1 MESFLRKPFWF
12 FLFIKSDSSPQPS
25 PKERQKIGIP
35 LLLALS
41 GTLEKQTGLQKLV
54 MKSWKW
60 LLKFVLLQL
69 NYNDF
74 EMNSTIESN
83 PLLDRLPKHL
93 KQFIKP
99 QDYSDYTPINQA
111 VWRYVMRKNVNYLS
125 KVAHSSYLEGLK
137 KTGIEID
144 HIPSMYGMNRI
155 LTEIGWAAVAVDGFI
170 PPNAFMEFQA
180 YNVLVI
186 ASDIRQLEHIEYT
199 PAPDIIH
206 EGAGHA
212 PIIANPEYAEYLR
225 RFGEIGCK
233 AISSHKDYEM
243 YEAIRLLSILKEAE
257 DTSQAD
263 IDAAEKA
270 VEDLQNNM
278 GELSEMAQIRNLHW
292 WTVEYGLIGTVDNPK
307 IYGAGLLSSIGESAW
322 CMTDNV
328 KKIPYD
334 LSAANQ
340 SFDITKLQ
348 PQLYVTPDFA
358 HLSMVLEEFANKMAL
373 RTGGLSGI
381 NKLIHSNALG
391 TIELSTGIQISGV
404 FTNVIEEEGKPVYI
418 QTTGKTALS
427 YREKELVGHGTS
439 KHPEGFGSPIG
450 KLKGINLAI
459 EDMSPRDLSA
469 YSITESQNVTLE
481 FEGDIT
487 VKGEIITGSRNLHGE
502 IILISLKNCTVT
514 HGETILFQP
523 EWGNYDM
530 AIGKKVVSA
539 FSGPADVNSFDLI
552 SHVPS
557 SKTIKAR
564 HTAERDDLEIL
575 YQTVR
580 NSRETKDTQTSLE
593 PIFEKLHTNHPNDW
607 LLAIEI
613 AELLKDRNE
622 PQLLQKVMVYLENL
636 KAKRPEVAHLIAG
649 GLDLIFDKEK
659 A

>member
-1 MESFLRKPFWF
+1 
-12 FLFIKSDSSPQPS
+12 
-25 PKERQKIGIP
+25 
-35 LLLALS
+35 
-41 GTLEKQTGLQKLV
+41 
-54 MKSWKW
+54 
-60 LLKFVLLQL
+60 
-69 NYNDF
+69 
-74 EMNSTIESN
+74 MNSTIESN

-137 KTGIEID
+137 KTGIEVEK
-144 HIPSMYGMNRI
+144 IPSMYGMNRI

-233 AISSHKDYEM
+233 AISSHKDYQM

-257 DTSQAD
+257 GTPQAA

-270 VEDLQNNM
+270 VEDLQDTM

-292 WTVEYGLIGTVDNPK
+292 WTVEYGLIGTIDNPK

-358 HLSMVLEEFANKMAL
+358 YLSLVLEEFANKMAL

-404 FTNVIEEEGKPVYI
+404 FTTAIEEEGNPVYI

-427 YREKELVGHGTS
+427 YREKELVGHGTT
-439 KHPEGFGSPIG
+439 KHADGFGSPIG

-469 YSITESQNVTLE
+469 YSITENQSVTLD

-502 IILISLKNCTVT
+502 IILVSLKNCTVT
-514 HGETILFQP
+514 HRETILFQP
-523 EWGNYDM
+523 EWGIYDM
-530 AIGKKVVSA
+530 AVGKKVISA

-552 SHVPS
+552 SHVPT
-557 SKTIKAR
+557 SKTIKAK
-564 HTAERDDLEIL
+564 HTAERDDLEVL

-580 NSRETKDTQTSLE
+580 NIRKTKDTETSLA
-593 PIFEKLHTNHPNDW
+593 PIFEKLQTNHPNDW
-607 LLAIEI
+607 LLAVEI
-613 AELLKDRNE
+613 IELLKDRHE
-622 PQLLQKVMVYLENL
+622 PQLLQEVMNYLEKL
-636 KAKRPEVAHLIAG
+636 KEKRTEVAHLIAG
-649 GLDLIFDKEK
+649 GLDLIFGKEK

>member
-1 MESFLRKPFWF
+1 
-12 FLFIKSDSSPQPS
+12 
-25 PKERQKIGIP
+25 
-35 LLLALS
+35 
-41 GTLEKQTGLQKLV
+41 
-54 MKSWKW
+54 
-60 LLKFVLLQL
+60 
-69 NYNDF
+69 
-74 EMNSTIESN
+74 MNSIIESN

-93 KQFIKP
+93 QQFIKP
-99 QDYSDYTPINQA
+99 QDYNDYTPINQA

-125 KVAHSSYLEGLK
+125 KVAHNSYLEGLK
-137 KTGIEID
+137 KTGIEVD
-144 HIPSMYGMNRI
+144 NIPSMYGMNRI

-257 DTSQAD
+257 GTSQSD

-292 WTVEYGLIGTVDNPK
+292 WTVEYGLIGTVENPK
-307 IYGAGLLSSIGESAW
+307 IYGAGLLSSIGESAH
-322 CMTDNV
+322 CMTEKV

-334 LSAANQ
+334 ISAANQ
-340 SFDITKLQ
+340 SFDITQLQ

-358 HLSMVLEEFANKMAL
+358 FLSLILEEFANKMAL

-381 NKLIHSNALG
+381 NKLIQSSALG

-404 FTNVIEEEGKPVYI
+404 FTNVIESQGKPVYI

-427 YREKELVGHGTS
+427 YREKELVGHGTI
-439 KHPEGFGSPIG
+439 KHVDGFGSPIG

-469 YSITESQNVTLE
+469 YSITENKTVTLE

-502 IILISLKNCTVT
+502 IILISFKNCTVT

-523 EWGNYDM
+523 EWGIYDM
-530 AIGKKVVSA
+530 AVGKKVISA
-539 FSGPADVNSFDLI
+539 FSGPADANSFDLI

-557 SKTIKAR
+557 SKTIKAQQS
-564 HTAERDDLEIL
+564 AERDDLEVL

-580 NSRETKDTQTSLE
+580 MIRESKDTTSSLA
-593 PIFEKLHTNHPNDW
+593 PVFRKLKDNHPKDW
-607 LLAIEI
+607 LLSVEV
-613 AELLKDRNE
+613 AELLNDRNE
-622 PQLLQKVMVYLENL
+622 PQLLEEVVNYLENL
-636 KAKRPEVAHLIAG
+636 MQRRPEIAHLING
-649 GLDLIFDKEK
+649 GMDLIFK
-659 A
+659 AVTH